1 MTMNNPKQINK
12 AVYFV
17 DERNQWCDECSVR
30 LSPDAAM
37 GTMMTPQTSQ
47 DFNCTECTSV
57 AAGTHPELP
66 KNKPFTQDE
75 RNAILTAINI
85 ASGNTWNY
93 VAGGQLS
100 MDYDDS
106 STEEWNQV
114 CDEGVQTW
122 SNLADVCS
130 KLDGDDGVQKAAC
143 CRCLDLVQKFKEAR
157 SDETEEAGS

>member
-12 AVYFV
+12 AVYLV
-17 DERNQWCDECSVR
+17 DTRNAWCEECWDR
-30 LSPDAAM
+30 LVDAEAVH
-37 GTMMTPQTSQ
+37 PQRVEEW
-47 DFNCTECTSV
+47 NIHCTECASF

-100 MDYDDS
+100 MDHDDS

-130 KLDGDDGVQKAAC
+130 KLDGDDGVQKAVC

-157 SDETEEAGS
+157 SD